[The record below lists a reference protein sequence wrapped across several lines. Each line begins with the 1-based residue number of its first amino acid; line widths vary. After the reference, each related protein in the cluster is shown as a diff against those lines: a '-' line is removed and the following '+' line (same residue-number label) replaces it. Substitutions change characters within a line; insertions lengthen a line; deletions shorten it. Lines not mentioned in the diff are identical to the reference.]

1 MVCIIGDKYGYRPV
15 PVKIDKDVFEML
27 LGSVKSHNGGKNA
40 SELLQKWYK
49 LDENSVPAV
58 YVLQP
63 VSTFYPHAY
72 KRNQT
77 DEDEAKGKQER
88 YQWWQ
93 TIETMKE
100 ALKKAASQI
109 DFKAF
114 PMSTMTEEDF
124 KISVTED
131 EITTGIRGEDMDPKY
146 MFLFLRSLRVLEEV
160 DLNNNKFA
168 KRFVD
173 SQSGGANGDDA
184 KALLQRLKDT
194 CQELVPASNICR
206 YEFFLCVM

>member
-27 LGSVKSHNGGKNA
+27 LGSVKSHSGGKNA

-93 TIETMKE
+93 TIETMKD
-100 ALKKAASQI
+100 ALTRAASQI

-131 EITTGIRGEDMDPKY
+131 EITTGMRGEDMDPQY
-146 MFLFLRSLRVLEEV
+146 MFLFLRSLRGLEEV

-173 SQSGGANGDDA
+173 SQSGGENGDDA
-184 KALLQRLKDT
+184 KALLQRLKDN

-206 YEFFLCVM
+206 YAFFLYIM